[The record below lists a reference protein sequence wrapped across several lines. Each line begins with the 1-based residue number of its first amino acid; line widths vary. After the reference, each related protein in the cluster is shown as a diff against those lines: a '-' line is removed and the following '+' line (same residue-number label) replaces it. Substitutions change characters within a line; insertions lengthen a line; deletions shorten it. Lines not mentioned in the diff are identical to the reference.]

1 MVYADGDA
9 YRVHWKSILTG
20 ATGCGTGS
28 FPRDEAQRYADE
40 LNQNIVGLVHWI
52 EPVPENSPSM
62 HTALCDAERVYS
74 GECSCGEDDYTNDN
88 ERIS

>member
-1 MVYADGDA
+1 MVYADGDS

-20 ATGCGTGS
+20 ATGCGTGR
-28 FPRDEAQRYADE
+28 FPRDEAQRYADS
-40 LNQNIVGLVHWI
+40 LNQNIGGLVHWI
-52 EPVPENSPSM
+52 EPVPENSPSP
-62 HTALCDAERVYS
+62 HTALCDAARVYS